1 MTEVAVR
8 VGRQTKWISGLT
20 EATTCKV
27 SREKLHRLETIYE
40 LDAARPEF
48 ARNRFS
54 FTLELE
60 QYAKYTPQ
68 YFAFK
73 STLLALKTVILES
86 EQEQSNCVGGE
97 VKPEKALACSLHF

>member
-27 SREKLHRLETIYE
+27 RWEKHRLQTIYE

-60 QYAKYTPQ
+60 QYAKYSPQ
-68 YFAFK
+68 YFASK
-73 STLLALKTVILES
+73 LTLLALKTVILES

-97 VKPEKALACSLHF
+97 VKPEKAWPWSLHF

>member
-27 SREKLHRLETIYE
+27 RWEKHRLQTIYE
-40 LDAARPEF
+40 LDAARVQNLLGTGFPS
-48 ARNRFS
+48 R
-54 FTLELE
+54 LLE

-73 STLLALKTVILES
+73 LTLLALKTVILES
-86 EQEQSNCVGGE
+86 EQEQLNCVGGE
-97 VKPEKALACSLHF
+97 VKPEKAWPWSLHF